1 MKLPPDDLRD
11 KRFLLPL
18 PRRTFLGAMAALAAH
33 TAVEAQGLSRQRL
46 RIATATEPSSF
57 DPHFTYFG
65 PNRQAHMPVFEPLV
79 MYAADLSLKPA
90 LATHWRA
97 TSATVWEI
105 TLRGDVRFHDGSP
118 FSAQDVI
125 FSLERARSIPN
136 SPSTL
141 GVYTQAIKRITAPDP
156 LRLVV
161 ETNGTA
167 PLLMFDLANIPIA
180 SQRVSGQ
187 ASTASFDAGV
197 GVIGTGPYRFEN
209 WQKGRSIQYAA
220 NDGYWGERPNWRSVD
235 VLTIPDGAQRIKA
248 LADGVVDFID
258 QVPPARIASLK
269 LQPGVS
275 IMEVPSNFLIFLH
288 MDQFRSTSPFV
299 TDKSGAPIANPLRD
313 VRVRKAISL
322 ALDRDEIVSRALSGA
337 AQPAFQLLP
346 SSFAG
351 TVSDLPLQARD
362 LGQARRLLAD
372 AGLPDG
378 FRLTM
383 HGTRGRYANDVAVI
397 ELVARQLQDIGIDAR
412 SESLP
417 SNDFFAKASSGL
429 NGEPAFSMIQVGWAS
444 VEPSGALKGLL
455 ATFDARAGMGSSNR
469 GRYSNPEVDALL
481 ARALQTVNDHERAR
495 LLAQATRVAIVQDQG
510 IVPLYFPVNAWAARK
525 GLRFTPRVDAST
537 FPMDVA
543 PA

>member
-1 MKLPPDDLRD
+1 MNMNVNGRSVEPLRIH
-11 KRFLLPL
+11 PS
-18 PRRTFLGAMAALAAH
+18 RRAFLGTMVALTLPAGAK
-33 TAVEAQGLSRQRL
+33 AQLQSQEAL

-65 PNRQAHMPVFEPLV
+65 PNRQAHMPIFEPLA
-79 MYAADLSLKPA
+79 MYGADLTLKPA
-90 LATHWRA
+90 LATTWRA
-97 TSATVWEI
+97 TSATTWEI
-105 TLRGDVRFHDGSP
+105 ILRSGVRFHDGSP
-118 FSAQDVI
+118 FSAADVI
-125 FSLERARSIPN
+125 FSLARARSIPN

-141 GVYTQAIKRITAPDP
+141 GVYTQAIRNITASDP

-187 ASTASFDAGV
+187 ATTASFDAGV
-197 GVIGTGPYRFEN
+197 GVIGTGPYRFEA
-209 WQKGRSIQYAA
+209 WQKGRSIRYSA
-220 NDGYWGERPNWRSVD
+220 NDGYWGGRPSWKSVE
-235 VLTIPDGAQRIKA
+235 VLHISDGAERVKELGA
-248 LADGVVDFID
+248 GAVDFMD
-258 QVPPARIASLK
+258 QVPPALIAALK
-269 LQPGVS
+269 RRQDVN

-288 MDQFRSTSPFV
+288 MDQFRKISPFV
-299 TDKSGAPIANPLRD
+299 TDKAGAPIANPLLDR
-313 VRVRKAISL
+313 RVRKAISL
-322 ALDRDEIVSRALSGA
+322 ALDRDDIVSRALSGA

-351 TVSDLPLQARD
+351 TLSDIPPQPRD
-362 LGQARRLLAD
+362 LVQARRLLAD

-378 FRLTM
+378 FRLTI
-383 HGTRGRYANDVAVI
+383 HGTRGRYANDVAVV
-397 ELVARQLQDIGIDAR
+397 ELVASQLQDIGIDAR
-412 SESLP
+412 TESLP

-455 ATFDARAGMGSSNR
+455 ASFDARAGMGSSNR

-481 ARALQTVNDHERAR
+481 ARALQTVNDQERAS
-495 LLAQATRVAIVQDQG
+495 LLAQATRIAVVQDIG

-525 GLRFTPRVDAST
+525 GLRFTPRVDSST
-537 FPMDVA
+537 FPMDIL